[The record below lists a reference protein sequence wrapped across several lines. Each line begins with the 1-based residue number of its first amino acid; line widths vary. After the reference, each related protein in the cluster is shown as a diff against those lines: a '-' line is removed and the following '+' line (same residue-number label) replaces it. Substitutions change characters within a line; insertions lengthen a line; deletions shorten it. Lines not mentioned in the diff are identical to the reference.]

1 MTSSE
6 RPDLRTERVEY
17 DDGETVF
24 EGYVASPAVPSA
36 PRPCV
41 LVGHDW
47 SGPNDSIHQGAR
59 RLARLG
65 WIGFAIDAYG
75 KDVRGSLTGDNSA
88 LMDPLLAD
96 RGTLRRRLL
105 AGLAAARRHP
115 GVDPDRIAMIG
126 YCFGGLCA
134 LDIARAAPPGL
145 VGAVSIHG
153 VYTPPNLG
161 DQAPISAKVLVLHG
175 WEDPLTPPSAVL
187 DLARELTSAGADWQ
201 LHAYGHAMHAF
212 TFEGANFPERGIRY
226 DANAARR
233 SWDATRTF
241 LEEVFEARA

>member
-6 RPDLRTERVEY
+6 RPDLRTEVVEY
-17 DDGETVF
+17 DDGDRVF
-24 EGYVASPAVPSA
+24 EGYVASPVEPSG

-47 SGPNDSIHQGAR
+47 SGPNDSIRQGAR

-65 WIGFAIDAYG
+65 WVGFALDAYG
-75 KDVRGSLTGDNSA
+75 KGVRGSLTGDNSA

-96 RGTLRRRLL
+96 RETLRRRLL

-134 LDIARAAPPGL
+134 LDLARATPPGL
-145 VGAVSIHG
+145 VGAVSVHG
-153 VYTPPNLG
+153 VYTPPDLG
-161 DQAPISAKVLVLHG
+161 AQAPITAKVLVLHG
-175 WEDPLTPPSAVL
+175 WEDPLTPPSSVL
-187 DLARELTSAGADWQ
+187 DLARELTDAGADWQ

-212 TFEGANFPERGIRY
+212 TFEGANFPERGVRY

-233 SWDATRTF
+233 SWAATRAF
-241 LEEVFEARA
+241 LEEVFAPRG